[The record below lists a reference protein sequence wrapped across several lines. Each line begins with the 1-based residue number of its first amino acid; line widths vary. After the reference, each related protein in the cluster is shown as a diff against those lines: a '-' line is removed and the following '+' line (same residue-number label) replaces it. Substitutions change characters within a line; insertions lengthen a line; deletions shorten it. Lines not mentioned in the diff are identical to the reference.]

1 MAKIVLASG
10 SPRRQELLRRM
21 GITDFTVR
29 VPEVEEYFPA
39 GLTPEETVCY
49 ISREKS
55 QAVASDA
62 DEIVI
67 TADTMVF
74 LDDKKL
80 GKPADEAEALQMLTA
95 LQGRRH
101 TVCTGVTVR
110 QGEKALTRAQHTDVY
125 FRPATQRE
133 LKAYIAGGEPMD
145 KAGAYGVQGQG
156 ALLVERIDGDFF
168 NVMGLPVV
176 LCVVSALSS
185 GTGLLHNAL
194 GVIASPFRAAGSAV
208 ASWVGGISQR
218 FEDVET
224 LQQENDELRQQI
236 AELEEQLRQMEP
248 AATENKELRQLLG
261 LRQQRSDLVFEA
273 ARVTQRDVSNW
284 ASTLVL
290 DRGSQHGV
298 AIGDCAV
305 DSAGNLVGVVTD
317 VGLNWCRL
325 STVLDTDS
333 QFGARVFR
341 TGETAVAGGDLA
353 LMAEGRLR
361 LQYLSDSANLIK
373 GDVIV
378 TSGLGGYYPAGLVI
392 GTVESV
398 QTDDGGLARYAV
410 LSPKCDVAAIQEMF
424 IITDFDVI
432 Q

>member
-1 MAKIVLASG
+1 
-10 SPRRQELLRRM
+10 M

-168 NVMGLPVV
+168 QRDG
-176 LCVVSALSS
+176 
-185 GTGLLHNAL
+185 
-194 GVIASPFRAAGSAV
+194 AAG
-208 ASWVGGISQR
+208 
-218 FEDVET
+218 
-224 LQQENDELRQQI
+224 
-236 AELEEQLRQMEP
+236 
-248 AATENKELRQLLG
+248 
-261 LRQQRSDLVFEA
+261 
-273 ARVTQRDVSNW
+273 
-284 ASTLVL
+284 
-290 DRGSQHGV
+290 
-298 AIGDCAV
+298 
-305 DSAGNLVGVVTD
+305 
-317 VGLNWCRL
+317 
-325 STVLDTDS
+325 
-333 QFGARVFR
+333 GA
-341 TGETAVAGGDLA
+341 AGGDA
-353 LMAEGRLR
+353 GRIRDTAAGIMPLSLPLR
-361 LQYLSDSANLIK
+361 GCLPP
-373 GDVIV
+373 
-378 TSGLGGYYPAGLVI
+378 PAG
-392 GTVESV
+392 GDFREE
-398 QTDDGGLARYAV
+398 QTTHE
-410 LSPKCDVAAIQEMF
+410 AIFLRKREYGCWPRRPPSRWCCAWCRP
-424 IITDFDVI
+424 
-432 Q
+432 